1 MADQTGMTLMGAG
14 TPVAILQKDVPFLY
28 PALVNMDLSSQDPKA
43 EFSNYMALAFRCLA
57 MRDEL

>member
-1 MADQTGMTLMGAG
+1 MTLMGVDN
-14 TPVAILQKDVPFLY
+14 PVAILQKDVPFLY

>member
-1 MADQTGMTLMGAG
+1 MTLMGAG
-14 TPVAILQKDVPFLY
+14 TPVAILQKDIPFLY

-43 EFSNYMALAFRCLA
+43 EFSNHMALAFRCLA